1 MLCVLQLCVH
11 LTISGCPTFPGI
23 PLQLATSN
31 LEIGHLSPAYLKIK
45 VKALPQ
51 IVWQFDFLA
60 WDRKC
65 RSPLIIDLYSAIYTI
80 CLLGYIQLVLDQ
92 KLHIHIQKWK
102 DNSIIVD
109 IIESWSS
116 IITTFITWYLSVSM
130 LKAKTFL
137 ADRPCQRWSLTY
149 PAVTQI
155 RLSFL
160 GTTSQPAMD
169 TLHENRMLEC

>member
-92 KLHIHIQKWK
+92 KLHIHYTYTKMQGWHYHCWHYWTL
-102 DNSIIVD
+102 V
-109 IIESWSS
+109 
-116 IITTFITWYLSVSM
+116 
-130 LKAKTFL
+130 
-137 ADRPCQRWSLTY
+137 QRYHHFHHLIS
-149 PAVTQI
+149 
-155 RLSFL
+155 LSFHVKGKDFPHWQAMSKVIPNL
-160 GTTSQPAMD
+160 PCCDTDTS
-169 TLHENRMLEC
+169 LFFGNY

>member
-1 MLCVLQLCVH
+1 MR
-11 LTISGCPTFPGI
+11 TIAVCAPYYLWPTFPGI

-92 KLHIHIQKWK
+92 KLHTYTK
-102 DNSIIVD
+102 
-109 IIESWSS
+109 IEGWHSHYWHYW
-116 IITTFITWYLSVSM
+116 TLV
-130 LKAKTFL
+130 
-137 ADRPCQRWSLTY
+137 QRYHHFHHLIS
-149 PAVTQI
+149 
-155 RLSFL
+155 LSFHVKGKDFPHWQAMSKVIPNL
-160 GTTSQPAMD
+160 PCDTDTS
-169 TLHENRMLEC
+169 LFFGNY

>member
-45 VKALPQ
+45 VKAIPQ

-102 DNSIIVD
+102 DDTIIV
-109 IIESWSS
+109 ELWSS
-116 IITTFITWYLSVSM
+116 IIITFITWYLSVSM

-137 ADRPCQRWSLTY
+137 TDRPCQRWSLTY

-160 GTTSQPAMD
+160 GATSQPAMD
-169 TLHENRMLEC
+169 TLHENRMLVC